1 MDIPVEIVFHNMPSK
16 PAVET
21 EIRTRVAK
29 LDRLYEHLTGC
40 RVSVEQLHRRHHTG
54 NLYEVHIDMRVPGDE
69 LVVSHEPHRAREKFA
84 DPDLGIA
91 LRNAFKAAER
101 RLLDYKRKQRG
112 DVKLHDPLFTGQV
125 SQLYPAEDYG
135 FILTHEGSQLY
146 FHRNSLI
153 QRDFDRLQVGDRV
166 HFVETVGDTGP
177 IASKVWR
184 VEGEPGNPTAD

>member
-1 MDIPVEIVFHNMPSK
+1 MDIPVEIVFHNMPST

-21 EIRTRVAK
+21 EIRNRIAK

-54 NLYEVHIDMRVPGDE
+54 NLYDVHIDLRVPGDE
-69 LVVSHEPHRAREKFA
+69 LVVSREPHRAREKFA

-101 RLLDYKRKQRG
+101 RLLDYKRRQRG
-112 DVKLHDPLFTGQV
+112 DVKLHDDFFAGQV
-125 SQLYPAEDYG
+125 SQLYPEEDHG

-153 QRDFDRLQVGDRV
+153 QRDFDRLRVGDRV
-166 HFVETVGDTGP
+166 HFVETIGDTGP

-184 VEGEPGNPTAD
+184 VEGEPS

>member
-1 MDIPVEIVFHNMPSK
+1 MDIPVEIVFHNMSST

-21 EIRTRVAK
+21 EIRNRVDK
-29 LDRLYEHLTGC
+29 LDRLYEHLIGC

-54 NLYEVHIDMRVPGDE
+54 NLYDVHIDMRVPGDE
-69 LVVSHEPHRAREKFA
+69 IVVSREPHHAREKFT
-84 DPDLGIA
+84 DPDVGIA
-91 LRNAFKAAER
+91 VRNAFKAAER

-112 DVKLHDPLFTGQV
+112 EVKVHAEAFAGQV
-125 SQLYPAEDYG
+125 SQLDPDEDHG

-153 QRDFDRLQVGDRV
+153 HRDFDRLKVGDKV
-166 HFVETVGDTGP
+166 HFVETDGDTGP

-184 VEGEPGNPTAD
+184 VEGEPG